1 MKDNNPADNL
11 AWRVIWRQL
20 ISSVGSQAR
29 MLRRSMLA
37 LLLAAFMQ
45 GIAFACLYPI
55 IDALL
60 RGDAPQLL
68 NWAMAFSVAA
78 IVTLVLRWYGL
89 GFEYRGH
96 LAQATHELRLRLG
109 EQLRRV
115 PLEKL
120 QRGRAGEMNALLLGS
135 VDENLNYVIAIA
147 NILLLTIVTPLT
159 ASLATLWIDW
169 RLGLVMLLIFPLL
182 VPFYYWRRP
191 AMRRQMQ
198 TLGEAHQRLS
208 GDIVEFAQGMMVL
221 RTCGSDADKSRALLA
236 HFNAL
241 ENLQT
246 RTHRQGAGATM
257 LIASVV
263 ELGLQVVV
271 LSGIV
276 WVVTG
281 TLNLA
286 FLIAAVAMI
295 MRFAEP
301 MAMFISYTS
310 VVELI
315 ASALQ
320 RIEQFMA
327 IAPLPVAEQSEMP
340 ERYDIRFDNVSYR
353 YEEGDGH
360 ALNHVSLTFPA
371 ASMSAL
377 VGASGA
383 GKTTVTKLLMRYA
396 DPQQG
401 QISIGGVDIRRLT
414 PEQLNSLISV
424 VFQDV
429 WLFDD
434 TLLANIRIARPQAT
448 RQEVE
453 EAARAAQCLE
463 FISRLPKGWLTPMG
477 EMGGQL
483 SGGERQRIS
492 IARALL
498 KNAPVVILDEPT
510 AALDIESEL
519 AVQKAIDNLVYNRT
533 VIIIAHRLSTI
544 AGAGNILVMEE
555 GQVVEQGTHA
565 QLLSHH
571 GRYQALWQAQ
581 MAARVWRDDG
591 GSASGEW
598 VHE

>member
-434 TLLANIRIARPQAT
+434 TLLANIRIACPQAT

-463 FISRLPKGWLTPMG
+463 FISRLPQGWLTPMG

-498 KNAPVVILDEPT
+498 KNAQSSFSMNRLPRWIL
-510 AALDIESEL
+510 
-519 AVQKAIDNLVYNRT
+519 KASWRCKKRSIT
-533 VIIIAHRLSTI
+533 WFT
-544 AGAGNILVMEE
+544 
-555 GQVVEQGTHA
+555 T
-565 QLLSHH
+565 
-571 GRYQALWQAQ
+571 GR
-581 MAARVWRDDG
+581 
-591 GSASGEW
+591 
-598 VHE
+598 